1 MAVLF
6 FVENK
11 FKVPL
16 FVTVPP
22 EDASIILP
30 FSAPKRRDRFADSEI
45 LTFPLFASLTKVPAV
60 KL

>member
-1 MAVLF
+1 MAVLSL
-6 FVENK
+6 VENK

-30 FSAPKRRDRFADSEI
+30 FSIPERRDKFADSEI
-45 LTFPLFASLTKVPAV
+45 LTYPPFASLTKVPEV